1 MSNIDRRLNEKDKEL
16 SESKKQLEI
25 NLEHTNELTRKI
37 KHLEE
42 GLANFSQNYKKVEVT
57 IKEYRFIQKEKINME
72 EEQKNNAK
80 NKRENEEYYLSLET
94 KVLSTY
100 KIRSR
105 NTSQS

>member
-1 MSNIDRRLNEKDKEL
+1 MLRYFFQKAFYKYKNIILTRNKLSKVKYEVDIAFDKKKEKEMSNIDRRLNEKDKEL

-57 IKEYRFIQKEKINME
+57 IKEYRFI
-72 EEQKNNAK
+72 
-80 NKRENEEYYLSLET
+80 
-94 KVLSTY
+94 
-100 KIRSR
+100 
-105 NTSQS
+105 

>member
-1 MSNIDRRLNEKDKEL
+1 
-16 SESKKQLEI
+16 
-25 NLEHTNELTRKI
+25 
-37 KHLEE
+37 
-42 GLANFSQNYKKVEVT
+42 
-57 IKEYRFIQKEKINME
+57 ME